1 VIILFPNTKNTILE
15 SLAYITKAE
24 NSQKPKYHFALMQTG
39 VNLDFHL
46 KRFYYGEEISFHY
59 FNNFESLVTICQRF
73 PVNAIMMGGKSD
85 FIREIGMLQAIK
97 GNVFLSIIP
106 VILYHPEPSNNIV
119 LAAFENG
126 AEDFIYGEWL
136 DRLVQVR
143 IHKVIDRNRRDLSIN
158 PSTHLPGPAMIEN
171 EIDRQIKMGAEF
183 AVCYADL
190 DNFKA
195 YNDYYGYSYG
205 DRVIKLTA
213 KIIRDIVFDVCR
225 EGFVGHIAGD
235 DFLFVIPQNIV
246 DNVCTWI
253 IKSFDA
259 MIFYRYEPEDRER
272 GFITT
277 VSRRGTMEN
286 YPILTISIAVLINDN
301 GKFSHVG
308 ELSKMLADLKK
319 ATKQKPGSNFMVER
333 RKKY

>member
-1 VIILFPNTKNTILE
+1 MPNTKNTILE
-15 SLAYITKAE
+15 NWANITRNEIAV
-24 NSQKPKYHFALMQTG
+24 KPVYHFALKQTG

-46 KRFYYGEEISFHY
+46 KRFYYGQEVSFHY
-59 FNNFESLVTICQRF
+59 FDNFDSLVTICQRF
-73 PVNAIMMGGKSD
+73 PVNAILIGSKSELYK
-85 FIREIGMLQAIK
+85 EIEMLQAIK
-97 GNVFLSIIP
+97 SNVFLSIIP

-119 LAAFENG
+119 VAAFENG

-136 DRLVQVR
+136 DKLVEVR

-158 PSTHLPGPAMIEN
+158 PSTHLPGPAMIEQ
-171 EIDRQIKMGAEF
+171 EIDRQIKMGSEF

-195 YNDYYGYSYG
+195 YNDYYGYASG
-205 DRVIKLTA
+205 DRVIRLTA
-213 KIIRDIVFDVCR
+213 KIIRDVVFDVCR

-235 DFLFVIPQNIV
+235 DFICVLPQNIV
-246 DNVCTWI
+246 NDVCTWI

-259 MIFYRYEPEDRER
+259 IIPYRYEVVDRER
-272 GFITT
+272 GYITT
-277 VSRRGTMEN
+277 VSRRGEIEN
-286 YPILTISIAVLINDN
+286 YPILTSSIAVLINDN
-301 GKFSHVG
+301 GKFTHVG